1 MPEML
6 QVEGLTAGYGAIEVL
21 QGIDLD
27 VAEGEVVCLIGS
39 NGAGKSTTMGAVS
52 GLLRPVS
59 GSIRLEGE
67 QIERLPAE
75 RIVTMGVSLVPEGRR
90 VFQPLSVFE
99 NLEMGAYRRRR
110 EGRQKLLE
118 QLNFVYE
125 IFPRLKERSAQ
136 AAGTLS
142 GGEQQML
149 AIGRA
154 LMSRPRLLILDEPSM
169 GLAPMVVQEI
179 FSVIRRLNNEGI
191 SILLAEQNA
200 RMALE
205 VSSRGY
211 VLQSGEIVLGA
222 NAADLEADES
232 VRTAYLGI

>member
-1 MPEML
+1 ML

-75 RIVTMGVSLVPEGRR
+75 RIVTKGVSLVPEGRR

-110 EGRQKLLE
+110 EGREKLLE

-125 IFPRLKERSAQ
+125 IFPRLKERSSQ

-200 RMALE
+200 RMALA